1 MYRRNKIIKIKKK
14 ILKMFLKIKVFLTF
28 LLCTNA
34 QDYYYDTS
42 NSGSN
47 SIKLVFDDDIISNIT
62 VNINKLKL
70 KLLNFN

>member
-1 MYRRNKIIKIKKK
+1 
-14 ILKMFLKIKVFLTF
+14 MFLKIKVFLTF

-34 QDYYYDTS
+34 QDYYYDTP

>member
-1 MYRRNKIIKIKKK
+1 
-14 ILKMFLKIKVFLTF
+14 MFLKLKVFLICLF
-28 LLCTNA
+28 YTNA
-34 QDYYYDTS
+34 QDYYYDTPE
-42 NSGSN
+42 SGSN